1 MKIAI
6 VGAGG
11 IGGYLT
17 AKLETAG
24 TPVALLARGAH
35 LQAMLEGGLH
45 LADPEGDLTVNP
57 SVLTDDAAQLGQ
69 PDLIVLAVKAHQLAS
84 ALQQITLAVG
94 DRTRILTFQNGVDAP
109 DMVAES
115 FGRERALM
123 GVAMILANITAP
135 GVITRYGKPRAF
147 IFGDMDGQQGP
158 VADIRGVFA
167 DAGIRSADHDDVR
180 VALWEKFVLFNAG
193 SAITAGTRLRVAEIR
208 KDSAACALVRKLM
221 EETYAV
227 ALASGVP
234 LPEDTVEK
242 QYNIF
247 KNVMPPEARTST
259 AHDLEGGRPLEID
272 FLCGAIARRG
282 RALGV
287 DVSASET
294 AFALLSPWKNG
305 R

>member
-24 TPVALLARGAH
+24 TRVALLARG
-35 LQAMLEGGLH
+35 EH
-45 LADPEGDLTVNP
+45 LAAMQRDGLRLIDPEGDLTVRP
-57 SVLTDDAAQLGQ
+57 DALTDNPEEIGT
-69 PDLIVLAVKAHQLAS
+69 PDLIILATKAHQLAE
-84 ALQQITLAVG
+84 AIEQIKPAVG
-94 DRTRILTFQNGVDAP
+94 ESTRVLTFQNGVDAP
-109 DMVAES
+109 DMVAET
-115 FGRERALM
+115 FGRGRALM
-123 GVAMILANITAP
+123 GVALILANITAP

-147 IFGDMDGQQGP
+147 IFGDMDGQQDP
-158 VADIRGVFA
+158 VADIREVLTS
-167 DAGIRSADHDDVR
+167 AGIMSANHPDVR
-180 VALWEKFVLFNAG
+180 VALWEKLVLFNAG
-193 SAITAGTRLRVAEIR
+193 SSITAGTRLRVGEIR
-208 KDSAACALVRKLM
+208 KDPAACALARRLM

-227 ALASGVP
+227 AVASGVP
-234 LPEDTVEK
+234 LPEDTVDK
-242 QYNIF
+242 QFHVF
-247 KNVMPPEARTST
+247 KEVMPPEARTST

-282 RALGV
+282 RELGL

-294 AFALLSPWKNG
+294 AYALLSPWKNG